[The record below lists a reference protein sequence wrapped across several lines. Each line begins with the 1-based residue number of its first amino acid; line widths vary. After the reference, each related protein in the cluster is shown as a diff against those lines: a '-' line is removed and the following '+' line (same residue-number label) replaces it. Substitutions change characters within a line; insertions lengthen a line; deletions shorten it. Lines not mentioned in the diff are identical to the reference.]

1 MIHCTRFRT
10 MWNVTPSEGVT
21 ISSATLTEPDQIC
34 LTVREILT
42 RFGALPTEREIFSG
56 QYESE
61 NDALAASAFDV
72 LSKEEALERS
82 AELAEQFE
90 QARSSVAKH
99 GAAAEESP
107 IPSSPQAAGEKA
119 AGLASTGS
127 AGRESD
133 KES

>member
-1 MIHCTRFRT
+1 MIPCTRFRT
-10 MWNVTPSEGVT
+10 MWNAAPSEGIDLPSET
-21 ISSATLTEPDQIC
+21 MTEPDQVC
-34 LTVREILT
+34 LSVREILT

-82 AELAEQFE
+82 VELAEQFE
-90 QARSSVAKH
+90 QARSSAAQH
-99 GAAAEESP
+99 GAAAEEGPLPSP
-107 IPSSPQAAGEKA
+107 PQAAGEKA

-127 AGRESD
+127 VGRESD

>member
-1 MIHCTRFRT
+1 MIPCTRFRT

-21 ISSATLTEPDQIC
+21 ISSATLTEPDQVC

-42 RFGALPTEREIFSG
+42 RFGALPTDREVFSG
-56 QYESE
+56 QYASE
-61 NDALAASAFDV
+61 EDALAASAFDV

-90 QARSSVAKH
+90 QARASNAKPVAES
-99 GAAAEESP
+99 EEGPVPSP
-107 IPSSPQAAGEKA
+107 PQDSGERA

-127 AGRESD
+127 VGREPD